1 MTGIYVQTPEIS
13 TKLSFIAE
21 IPDSQIFECLPRTC
35 QYLKLARQ
43 LHFKGFIMKKTL
55 IAIIAAAFFSVPS
68 LFAFHD
74 LETNHLVS
82 GMPVL
87 FIVTGPK
94 FPPAKHDAV
103 KTYIEKWYSSDCFMS
118 LQNTVDATVD
128 SEGKATL
135 IMRWATKEAYMHD
148 RKKMTPELC
157 GELKNLRM
165 NTVKLGGIKP
175 TDMKMTLVTSI
186 ASSPR

>member
-1 MTGIYVQTPEIS
+1 
-13 TKLSFIAE
+13 
-21 IPDSQIFECLPRTC
+21 
-35 QYLKLARQ
+35 
-43 LHFKGFIMKKTL
+43 MKKNL
-55 IAIIAAAFFSVPS
+55 IAIISAIFISVPS

-74 LETNHLVS
+74 LATDHLVP
-82 GMPVL
+82 GMPVV
-87 FIVTGPK
+87 FIATGPK
-94 FPPAKHDAV
+94 FPPAMHDAV
-103 KTYIEKWYSSDCFMS
+103 RTALGRWSSSDCFMS

-128 SEGKATL
+128 SEGKAIL

>member
-1 MTGIYVQTPEIS
+1 MEIALSGLRLIYGQFSEIS
-13 TKLSFIAE
+13 TKLSFTAE
-21 IPDSQIFECLPRTC
+21 IPNSQIIECLPRTC

-94 FPPAKHDAV
+94 FPPEKHDAV
-103 KTYIEKWYSSDCFMS
+103 KTLS
-118 LQNTVDATVD
+118 L
-128 SEGKATL
+128 
-135 IMRWATKEAYMHD
+135 IH
-148 RKKMTPELC
+148 
-157 GELKNLRM
+157 
-165 NTVKLGGIKP
+165 I
-175 TDMKMTLVTSI
+175 
-186 ASSPR
+186 

>member
-1 MTGIYVQTPEIS
+1 MIS
-13 TKLSFIAE
+13 KKISFIAE
-21 IPDSQIFECLPRTC
+21 IPDSQIIECLPRTC

-43 LHFKGFIMKKTL
+43 LNFKGFIMKKTL

-103 KTYIEKWYSSDCFMS
+103 KTYVEKWYSSDCFMS

-157 GELKNLRM
+157 GELKDLRM

>member
-1 MTGIYVQTPEIS
+1 
-13 TKLSFIAE
+13 
-21 IPDSQIFECLPRTC
+21 
-35 QYLKLARQ
+35 
-43 LHFKGFIMKKTL
+43 MKKTL
-55 IAIIAAAFFSVPS
+55 IAIIAAAFISVPS

-128 SEGKATL
+128 SEGKAIL
-135 IMRWATKEAYMHD
+135 IMLSLIH
-148 RKKMTPELC
+148 
-157 GELKNLRM
+157 
-165 NTVKLGGIKP
+165 I
-175 TDMKMTLVTSI
+175 
-186 ASSPR
+186 

>member
-1 MTGIYVQTPEIS
+1 ML
-13 TKLSFIAE
+13 TKNLSV
-21 IPDSQIFECLPRTC
+21 FE
-35 QYLKLARQ
+35 LARQ

-55 IAIIAAAFFSVPS
+55 IAIIAAAFISVPS

-128 SEGKATL
+128 SEGKAIL

>member
-1 MTGIYVQTPEIS
+1 
-13 TKLSFIAE
+13 
-21 IPDSQIFECLPRTC
+21 
-35 QYLKLARQ
+35 
-43 LHFKGFIMKKTL
+43 
-55 IAIIAAAFFSVPS
+55 
-68 LFAFHD
+68 
-74 LETNHLVS
+74 
-82 GMPVL
+82 MPVL

-128 SEGKATL
+128 SEGKAIL

-157 GELKNLRM
+157 GELKDLRM

>member
-1 MTGIYVQTPEIS
+1 
-13 TKLSFIAE
+13 
-21 IPDSQIFECLPRTC
+21 
-35 QYLKLARQ
+35 
-43 LHFKGFIMKKTL
+43 MKKNL
-55 IAIIAAAFFSVPS
+55 IAIIAGIFISVPS

-74 LETNHLVS
+74 LATDHLVP
-82 GMPVL
+82 GMPVV
-87 FIVTGPK
+87 FIATGPK
-94 FPPAKHDAV
+94 FPPSMHDAV
-103 KTYIEKWYSSDCFMS
+103 RTALGRWSSSDCFMS

-157 GELKNLRM
+157 GELKDLRM

-175 TDMKMTLVTSI
+175 TDMKMILVTSI

>member
-1 MTGIYVQTPEIS
+1 MCYVQ
-13 TKLSFIAE
+13 L
-21 IPDSQIFECLPRTC
+21 D
-35 QYLKLARQ
+35 LK
-43 LHFKGFIMKKTL
+43 GIIMKKNL
-55 IAIIAAAFFSVPS
+55 IAIIAAVFISIPS

-74 LETNHLVS
+74 LETDHLVS

-94 FPPAKHDAV
+94 FPPAMHDAV
-103 KTYIEKWYSSDCFMS
+103 RTYVGKWYSSDCFMS

-148 RKKMTPELC
+148 RNKMNPELC
-157 GELKNLRM
+157 DALKDLRM
-165 NTVKLGGIKP
+165 TTVKLGGIKP
-175 TDMKMTLVTSI
+175 TDLKMTLYTSI

>member
-1 MTGIYVQTPEIS
+1 
-13 TKLSFIAE
+13 
-21 IPDSQIFECLPRTC
+21 
-35 QYLKLARQ
+35 
-43 LHFKGFIMKKTL
+43 MKKTL
-55 IAIIAAAFFSVPS
+55 IAIIAAAFISVPS

-128 SEGKATL
+128 SEGKAIL

-148 RKKMTPELC
+148 RKKMTPESFFFYHAYML
-157 GELKNLRM
+157 LL
-165 NTVKLGGIKP
+165 
-175 TDMKMTLVTSI
+175 
-186 ASSPR
+186 

>member
-1 MTGIYVQTPEIS
+1 
-13 TKLSFIAE
+13 
-21 IPDSQIFECLPRTC
+21 
-35 QYLKLARQ
+35 
-43 LHFKGFIMKKTL
+43 MKKTL
-55 IAIIAAAFFSVPS
+55 IAIISASFFQRSFIVCISRFGDKSPI
-68 LFAFHD
+68 
-74 LETNHLVS
+74 S
-82 GMPVL
+82 GIPVL

-103 KTYIEKWYSSDCFMS
+103 KTYVEKWYSSDCFMS

-135 IMRWATKEAYMHD
+135 IMRWASKEAYMHD

>member
-1 MTGIYVQTPEIS
+1 MIS
-13 TKLSFIAE
+13 EKFSFIAE
-21 IPDSQIFECLPRTC
+21 IPVSQIIEYLPRTC
-35 QYLKLARQ
+35 QDLKFARQ
-43 LHFKGFIMKKTL
+43 LHFKGFIMKKIL

-118 LQNTVDATVD
+118 LQNTC
-128 SEGKATL
+128 L
-135 IMRWATKEAYMHD
+135 LY
-148 RKKMTPELC
+148 
-157 GELKNLRM
+157 
-165 NTVKLGGIKP
+165 
-175 TDMKMTLVTSI
+175 TSP
-186 ASSPR
+186 SPRD

>member
-1 MTGIYVQTPEIS
+1 
-13 TKLSFIAE
+13 
-21 IPDSQIFECLPRTC
+21 
-35 QYLKLARQ
+35 
-43 LHFKGFIMKKTL
+43 MKKTL
-55 IAIIAAAFFSVPS
+55 IAIIAAAFISVPS

-118 LQNTVDATVD
+118 LQNSIDAAVDA
-128 SEGKATL
+128 EGRGMV
-135 IMRWATKEAYMHD
+135 IMRWATKEAYVHD
-148 RKKMTPELC
+148 QKKMNPKLC
-157 GELKNLRM
+157 APLIDFRKSL
-165 NTVKLGGIKP
+165 VKLGGVKP
-175 TDMKMTLVTSI
+175 TDLKFSTFTAI

>member
-1 MTGIYVQTPEIS
+1 MVYFRLFYVS
-13 TKLSFIAE
+13 
-21 IPDSQIFECLPRTC
+21 
-35 QYLKLARQ
+35 
-43 LHFKGFIMKKTL
+43 
-55 IAIIAAAFFSVPS
+55 
-68 LFAFHD
+68 
-74 LETNHLVS
+74 
-82 GMPVL
+82 
-87 FIVTGPK
+87 
-94 FPPAKHDAV
+94 
-103 KTYIEKWYSSDCFMS
+103 
-118 LQNTVDATVD
+118 TVDATVD

-148 RKKMTPELC
+148 RKKMTLC

>member
-1 MTGIYVQTPEIS
+1 
-13 TKLSFIAE
+13 
-21 IPDSQIFECLPRTC
+21 
-35 QYLKLARQ
+35 
-43 LHFKGFIMKKTL
+43 MKKNL
-55 IAIIAAAFFSVPS
+55 IAIIAAAFISVPS

-103 KTYIEKWYSSDCFMS
+103 KTYVEKWYSSDCFMS
-118 LQNTVDATVD
+118 LQNSIDAAVDA
-128 SEGKATL
+128 EGRGMV
-135 IMRWATKEAYMHD
+135 IMRWATKEAYVHD
-148 RKKMTPELC
+148 QKKMNPKLC
-157 GELKNLRM
+157 APLIDFRKSL
-165 NTVKLGGIKP
+165 VKLGGVKP
-175 TDMKMTLVTSI
+175 TDLKFTTFTAI